1 MKTIH
6 ATKTCLGV
14 AVIGLLASHQ
24 TASTKTAATMRPL
37 DAKATAKLEAQGKQI
52 SDQKGCNTCHGAN
65 LAGKPK
71 FSPSLRSNG
80 VLKEYNLKTW
90 ARVMDVGINEHGEK
104 VKKPMPIYRMKASD
118 SAALYAY
125 FKTLK

>member
-6 ATKTCLGV
+6 AMGTCLGMI
-14 AVIGLLASHQ
+14 ATCLFANHQ
-24 TASTKTAATMRPL
+24 MAFTKTAATMRPL
-37 DAKATAKLEAQGKQI
+37 DAKATAKMVALGKQL
-52 SDQKGCNTCHGAN
+52 SQQKGCNTCHGAN

-71 FSPSLRSNG
+71 FSPSLHSNG
-80 VLKEYNLKTW
+80 VLKVYNPKTW
-90 ARVMDVGINEHGEK
+90 ARVMDVGITEDGGR
-104 VKKPMPIYRMKASD
+104 VKKPMPVYHLKAAE

>member
-1 MKTIH
+1 MKTTY
-6 ATKTCLGV
+6 AVGTCLS
-14 AVIGLLASHQ
+14 VIATGLLATQ
-24 TASTKTAATMRPL
+24 QMASTKTAAAMRPL
-37 DAKATAKLEAQGKQI
+37 DAKAAASLVAQGKQI
-52 SDQKGCNTCHGAN
+52 VQQKGCNTCHGAN

-80 VLKEYNLKTW
+80 VLKVYNPKTW
-90 ARVMDVGINEHGEK
+90 ARVMDVGITEDGEK
-104 VKKPMPIYRMKASD
+104 VKKPMPVYHLKAAD

>member
-1 MKTIH
+1 MKTMCVMG
-6 ATKTCLGV
+6 TCLGV
-14 AVIGLLASHQ
+14 IAAGLLANQ
-24 TASTKTAATMRPL
+24 QMAWTKTTATMRPL
-37 DAKATAKLEAQGKQI
+37 DAKATSKLVAQGKQI

-80 VLKEYNLKTW
+80 VLKEYNPKTW
-90 ARVMDVGINEHGEK
+90 ARVMDVGITKDGKK
-104 VKKPMPIYRMKASD
+104 VKPPMPVYRMKAPD

-125 FKTLK
+125 YKTLK